1 MLFTIAIKVSKH
13 FAMFLNKLMENLALK
28 IFLRTSSVVLRC
40 FCIFYYRFNP
50 ITLLDTNRRNGKFI
64 YKIVKTAHFSTPFY
78 LELSQNC
85 CAAPTLRCLFFQTG
99 IFPHSL
105 LSRWLLHKHPTFFR
119 TLLCLLCN
127 QIFDI
132 APLFRSLVYFFRLI
146 GLGNRNIPNKSYS

>member
-64 YKIVKTAHFSTPFY
+64 YKIVKTAHFSTHFY

-99 IFPHSL
+99 ICGFSL
-105 LSRWLLHKHPTFFR
+105 KNLRCPKAGQAEYSRPDSIRGRRGATDFAGFGH
-119 TLLCLLCN
+119 
-127 QIFDI
+127 
-132 APLFRSLVYFFRLI
+132 RLPARAGI
-146 GLGNRNIPNKSYS
+146 GRGGRCG

>member
-99 IFPHSL
+99 IFYHSL
-105 LSRWLLHKHPTFFR
+105 FGEWLGMTENALSPRFTFSAPWNQVITWLISVRSTSVR
-119 TLLCLLCN
+119 VESSAN
-127 QIFDI
+127 Q
-132 APLFRSLVYFFRLI
+132 SL
-146 GLGNRNIPNKSYS
+146 